1 MRKFKRSIS
10 AGDQNTQLGWLDSV
24 VFVESEN
31 EKLERDKIDRD
42 RSRGSL
48 LEVGMPV
55 IITITEILL

>member
-10 AGDQNTQLGWLDSV
+10 AGDQNTQLDSV

-55 IITITEILL
+55 IITITEILLL